1 VKSSGFGRGFFV
13 PHCGATLSL
22 IGRHGWGRDAYW
34 RLVARADGLRLN
46 DDVHDET
53 PVGVP
58 APAVP
63 AAFSLTQTVPPF
75 MAAPTKNTVQFYP
88 WHHFVLL
95 PLALLMAGY
104 TILRY
109 TKVAGDD
116 DQIARL
122 WFSIAV
128 LAVIGLGVLVMLR
141 QHYALQL
148 QDRVCR
154 LEVRQRYFE
163 VSGQRFAPLEKQLSL
178 SQLLSLRLA
187 GDAELPALAQAAATE
202 KLSPKDIQARIT
214 DFQFD
219 TMRV

>member
-1 VKSSGFGRGFFV
+1 M
-13 PHCGATLSL
+13 AT
-22 IGRHGWGRDAYW
+22 
-34 RLVARADGLRLN
+34 
-46 DDVHDET
+46 
-53 PVGVP
+53 
-58 APAVP
+58 
-63 AAFSLTQTVPPF
+63 
-75 MAAPTKNTVQFYP
+75 PTKNTPMFYP

-104 TILRY
+104 AVLRY

-116 DQIARL
+116 DQTARL
-122 WFSIAV
+122 WFSVAA

-148 QDRVCR
+148 QDRICR

-163 VSGQRFAPLEKQLSL
+163 VSGQRFAELEKQLSL
-178 SQLLSLRLA
+178 TQILSLRLA
-187 GDAELPALAQAAATE
+187 GDAELPALAQVAAKE

-219 TMRV
+219 SMRV

>member
-1 VKSSGFGRGFFV
+1 M
-13 PHCGATLSL
+13 AT
-22 IGRHGWGRDAYW
+22 
-34 RLVARADGLRLN
+34 
-46 DDVHDET
+46 
-53 PVGVP
+53 
-58 APAVP
+58 
-63 AAFSLTQTVPPF
+63 
-75 MAAPTKNTVQFYP
+75 PTKNTPKFYP
-88 WHHFVLL
+88 WHHFVLM

-122 WFSIAV
+122 WFSVAA
-128 LAVIGLGVLVMLR
+128 LAIIGLGVLVMLR

-148 QDRVCR
+148 QDRMCR

-163 VSGQRFAPLEKQLSL
+163 VSGQRFAALENQLTL
-178 SQLLSLRLA
+178 SQILSLRLA

-202 KLSPKDIQARIT
+202 KLAPKAIQARIT

>member
-1 VKSSGFGRGFFV
+1 M
-13 PHCGATLSL
+13 AT
-22 IGRHGWGRDAYW
+22 
-34 RLVARADGLRLN
+34 
-46 DDVHDET
+46 
-53 PVGVP
+53 
-58 APAVP
+58 
-63 AAFSLTQTVPPF
+63 
-75 MAAPTKNTVQFYP
+75 PTKNTTQYYP

-95 PLALLMAGY
+95 PLAFIMAGY
-104 TILRY
+104 AILRY

-116 DQIARL
+116 DQTARL
-122 WFSIAV
+122 WLTVAA

-148 QDRVCR
+148 QDRICR

-178 SQLLSLRLA
+178 SQILSLRLA
-187 GDAELPALAQAAATE
+187 GDAELPALAQAAVTSN
-202 KLSPKDIQARIT
+202 LSPKDIQARIT

>member
-1 VKSSGFGRGFFV
+1 M
-13 PHCGATLSL
+13 AT
-22 IGRHGWGRDAYW
+22 
-34 RLVARADGLRLN
+34 
-46 DDVHDET
+46 
-53 PVGVP
+53 
-58 APAVP
+58 
-63 AAFSLTQTVPPF
+63 
-75 MAAPTKNTVQFYP
+75 PTKNTAMYYP

-95 PLALLMAGY
+95 PLSFLMAGY
-104 TILRY
+104 AITRY

-116 DQIARL
+116 DQTARL
-122 WFSIAV
+122 WFTVAA

-148 QDRVCR
+148 QDRICR

-163 VSGQRFAPLEKQLSL
+163 VSGRRFAELEKQLSL
-178 SQLLSLRLA
+178 AQILSLRLA
-187 GDAELPALAQAAATE
+187 GDAELPTLAQAAAAE

>member
-1 VKSSGFGRGFFV
+1 M
-13 PHCGATLSL
+13 AT
-22 IGRHGWGRDAYW
+22 
-34 RLVARADGLRLN
+34 
-46 DDVHDET
+46 
-53 PVGVP
+53 
-58 APAVP
+58 
-63 AAFSLTQTVPPF
+63 
-75 MAAPTKNTVQFYP
+75 PTKNTPMYYP

-104 TILRY
+104 AVLRY

-116 DQIARL
+116 DQTARL
-122 WFSIAV
+122 WFTVAA

-148 QDRVCR
+148 QDRICR

-163 VSGQRFAPLEKQLSL
+163 VSGQRFAALEKQLTL
-178 SQLLSLRLA
+178 AQILSLRLA
-187 GDAELPALAQAAATE
+187 GDAELPALAQAAAKE

-214 DFQFD
+214 DFQLD